1 LKAIETESLTRSFG
15 ERLAVEGLTFGVEQG
30 EIFGLLGPNGAGK
43 TTTIRML
50 TCQLLPT
57 AGTARLL
64 GHDVQREPSRV
75 KPLIGVAFE
84 EQNLYERMSGLE
96 NVQFAASL
104 YGCARRRVEEVLG
117 LVGLSDRAGDR
128 VSKYSNGMRQRL
140 ILARALLHEPRVLFL
155 DEPTRALDPA
165 AAREIRALIT
175 RLAGEG
181 VTILLTTHDMDDADR
196 LCDRVAI
203 IDMGRIVAID
213 SPKAL
218 KLAHGRRE
226 ARVFLRDGGEELLP
240 LDPSPGAQRLARLV
254 ASGDVASVHSVEAT
268 LEDVFISL
276 TGRRLSE

>member
-1 LKAIETESLTRSFG
+1 MKAIETERLTRSFG
-15 ERLAVEGLTFGVEQG
+15 ERLAVDGLTFAVEQG

-64 GHDVQREPSRV
+64 GHDVRREPSRV

-84 EQNLYERMSGLE
+84 EQNLYERMSGRE
-96 NVQFAASL
+96 NLQFVASL
-104 YGCARRRVEEVLG
+104 YGCDRGRVEEVLG

-128 VSKYSNGMRQRL
+128 VSRYSNGMRQRL

-155 DEPTRALDPA
+155 DEPTRGLDPA

-175 RLAGEG
+175 RLAQEG

-196 LCDRVAI
+196 LCHRVAI
-203 IDMGRIVAID
+203 IDRGRIVAID
-213 SPKAL
+213 APQAL
-218 KLAHGRRE
+218 KLAHGHRE
-226 ARVFLRDGGEELLP
+226 ARVVLQDGAEELLP
-240 LDPSPGAQRLARLV
+240 LDPSPGAQRLAALV
-254 ASGDVASVHSVEAT
+254 ASGHVTSVHSVEAT